1 MYNLSFVQSTV
12 VSLLTGITASV
23 QKHAVAVSRL
33 GTELAPTQ
41 RRSTEEK
48 LAKVTQRRLES
59 VTLRLALVRT
69 LTPLRVCFNSSCQCC
84 AGYRDNQLCILL
96 HQSSRRTISFSQ
108 YRPQNLID
116 KDFLLVVWKTDIAYK
131 VAKFARVCSS
141 TDIKR
146 SKVE

>member
-48 LAKVTQRRLES
+48 LAKVTPRRLES

-69 LTPLRVCFNSSCQCC
+69 SDPIAC
-84 AGYRDNQLCILL
+84 LL
-96 HQSSRRTISFSQ
+96 
-108 YRPQNLID
+108 
-116 KDFLLVVWKTDIAYK
+116 
-131 VAKFARVCSS
+131 
-141 TDIKR
+141 
-146 SKVE
+146 